1 MALIKCEDCGK
12 EYSDKAEKCPECS
25 CPNPNFKKEE
35 KPETKE
41 VTVVSKG
48 FWSAGRLSIGI
59 ISIILFIIISFQSCA
74 VGLSNSL
81 EENESVSGS
90 LGIFLAVGMLVGG
103 IVGICTRN
111 SKSKVGCIIS
121 SLFYLLP
128 ALLASTDFKTFPD
141 LEFWAILST
150 IFGIVFIICAIKTK
164 KNKN

>member
-35 KPETKE
+35 DVVTKE
-41 VTVVSKG
+41 ITIVPKG
-48 FWSAGRLSIGI
+48 YWSAGRLSIGI
-59 ISIILFIIISFQSCA
+59 ISIILFIIISFQSCTA
-74 VGLSNSL
+74 GLSNAL
-81 EENESVSGS
+81 AENDSASGS
-90 LGIFLAVGMLVGG
+90 MGLLLAIGMLVGG

-121 SLFYLLP
+121 SIFYLFP
-128 ALLASTDFKTFPD
+128 SLLARTEFKSFPD
-141 LEFWAILST
+141 LKVWSTLST

-164 KNKN
+164 KNK